1 MSDNMKVL
9 NRQNTMIYRKG
20 SFTSLKTSYRSI
32 KFEISE
38 SDHDKILRILRL
50 SKDSVELNQLI
61 EDKVDMKLLKLLSD
75 QGSLFLFNKDD
86 DIEKYFDR
94 KWFSIVKQYLSPNTH
109 LGTCLKKIIKTKYYI
124 RKNLDAQMPRII
136 EIFQKYGVDLDIV
149 NGNLVKDSDIV
160 LTMDRSDSN
169 GKTLLI
175 QNYGEGIVGT
185 FLKDA
190 LYEDLQISDKRL
202 VSLFA
207 PLYILI
213 FTIKQACGSEN
224 DTFFFNEV
232 GKFSEYSLNKSEIN
246 VLSTSQTPIEV
257 KELKTKIERIE
268 IFEKSNVLDKVS
280 LSIANHNSDYA
291 NMRQS
296 GFSTYGIISKID
308 SSALYVIAA
317 TTFEEAALQTIKF
330 SLKSQFE
337 SLNGGTWLVSNRDDY
352 YLNKI
357 LMLIE
362 NVEEEGILLKLSNE
376 LLLKIH
382 VYHSY
387 QNVFPEVSI
396 YMIYFPTTCTYIL
409 YLMDDKEKVLSSG
422 KKVFS
427 FNDELEGLL
436 INYLLY
442 LSNSERK
449 YYSPYDFDHKI
460 DDFNYD
466 VLSELPNQIEE
477 KAFIENALNLF
488 KQMDIR
494 YEEFVWDREFELS
507 EMGVLCRRMDVGSYG
522 K

>member
-50 SKDSVELNQLI
+50 SKDIVELNQLI

-207 PLYILI
+207 PL
-213 FTIKQACGSEN
+213 
-224 DTFFFNEV
+224 
-232 GKFSEYSLNKSEIN
+232 
-246 VLSTSQTPIEV
+246 
-257 KELKTKIERIE
+257 
-268 IFEKSNVLDKVS
+268 
-280 LSIANHNSDYA
+280 
-291 NMRQS
+291 
-296 GFSTYGIISKID
+296 
-308 SSALYVIAA
+308 
-317 TTFEEAALQTIKF
+317 
-330 SLKSQFE
+330 
-337 SLNGGTWLVSNRDDY
+337 
-352 YLNKI
+352 
-357 LMLIE
+357 
-362 NVEEEGILLKLSNE
+362 
-376 LLLKIH
+376 
-382 VYHSY
+382 
-387 QNVFPEVSI
+387 
-396 YMIYFPTTCTYIL
+396 
-409 YLMDDKEKVLSSG
+409 
-422 KKVFS
+422 
-427 FNDELEGLL
+427 
-436 INYLLY
+436 
-442 LSNSERK
+442 
-449 YYSPYDFDHKI
+449 
-460 DDFNYD
+460 
-466 VLSELPNQIEE
+466 
-477 KAFIENALNLF
+477 
-488 KQMDIR
+488 
-494 YEEFVWDREFELS
+494 
-507 EMGVLCRRMDVGSYG
+507 
-522 K
+522 